1 MKALAGVKM
10 SFELQKILRKVSPEK
25 YKKKTGI

>member
-25 YKKKTGI
+25 NSKTGI